1 MAGEFKSRK
10 VLQKENFKIATSV
23 FLSTILAAVLNFII
37 YMSFTVIFT
46 GLSTKTIG
54 ERIYERINDKEA
66 RIVTEIYYDSTT
78 TAQHGST
85 TLNTSGQAGSTA
97 KDSGTASASETT
109 ANAAAGA
116 STNPTS
122 SANDNTTTAANA
134 SSTSGN
140 PAGTTNTTL
149 PSNQYKVTIR
159 SEMPKSTTVFMNI
172 LSQLFML
179 ILYSA
184 LIYSKLWMLGDR
196 DINAVNFG
204 RMEPDKLRGLRI
216 GLLAAIPSFVFYL
229 LLVLA
234 KLKIFTEKYLLIYR
248 FLNISFMPIVM
259 SVTGQGNSTAEIS
272 WLSIL
277 VILLTVAVMPMVC
290 FGAYLLGYN
299 HISLS
304 EKIIYVNPNKKKKKR
319 RY

>member
-10 VLQKENFKIATSV
+10 VLRNENFKIATSV

-54 ERIYERINDKEA
+54 EQ
-66 RIVTEIYYDSTT
+66 IVEKSEDGSVKIITEIYYDSTT
-78 TAQHGST
+78 TAQTGGT
-85 TLNTSGQAGSTA
+85 TLRPEGQSGSTA
-97 KDSGTASASETT
+97 KDSSTGPASQTT

-116 STNPTS
+116 ANSTSPSN
-122 SANDNTTTAANA
+122 ANTTTAANA
-134 SSTSGN
+134 NTTSGN
-140 PAGTTNTTL
+140 STSTTTGTTL

-159 SEMPKSTTVFMNI
+159 SEMSKSATVFMNL

-179 ILYSA
+179 ILYCA

-229 LLVLA
+229 LLVLS
-234 KLKIFTEKYLLIYR
+234 KLKIFTEKYLFVYR
-248 FLNISFMPIVM
+248 FLNITFMPILQ
-259 SVTGQGNSTAEIS
+259 SLTGQGKSISEIS

-277 VILLTVAVMPMVC
+277 AILLTVGVMPLVC